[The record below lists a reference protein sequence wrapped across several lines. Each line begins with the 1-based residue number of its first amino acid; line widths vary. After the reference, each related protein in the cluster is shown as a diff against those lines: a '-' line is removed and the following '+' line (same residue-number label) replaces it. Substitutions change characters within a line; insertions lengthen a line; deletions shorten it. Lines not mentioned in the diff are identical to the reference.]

1 MLSMK
6 PIILKIIYPSIYKF
20 CSLDQEIQ
28 WNVKVKI
35 TSEGSLSQATDI

>member
-6 PIILKIIYPSIYKF
+6 PIILKILYPSIYKF
-20 CSLDQEIQ
+20 CSLGQEIQ
-28 WNVKVKI
+28 WNVKI